1 MKRVS
6 KALYENVLETGIFT
20 QHSAL
25 ITQHSNSALL
35 KIILLN
41 NIEFATLY
49 QF

>member
-1 MKRVS
+1 MSIQLRQE
-6 KALYENVLETGIFT
+6 AT
-20 QHSAL
+20 Q
-25 ITQHSNSALL
+25 NSALL